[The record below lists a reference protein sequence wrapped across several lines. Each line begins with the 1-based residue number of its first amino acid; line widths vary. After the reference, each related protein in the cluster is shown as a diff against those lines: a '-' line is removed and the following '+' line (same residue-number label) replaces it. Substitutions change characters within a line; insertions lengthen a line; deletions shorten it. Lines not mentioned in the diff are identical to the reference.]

1 MFRKIV
7 SLIISITF
15 IFYLISC
22 TSTRYLSNEELS
34 QEEEISVLHVTTKDG
49 KQLTL
54 NDPILEDKV
63 LTGYLEGVTFTEID
77 TSNVESMGIKKLKKG
92 STLLVGAVGI
102 AAAILFL
109 TSQGS
114 SSDDCST

>member
-7 SLIISITF
+7 SLVVLFTF

-22 TSTRYLSNEELS
+22 TSTRYLTNEELTEDS
-34 QEEEISVLHVTTKDG
+34 EISVLHVKTKDG
-49 KQLTL
+49 QQLKL
-54 NDPILEDKV
+54 NEPMIEGKL
-63 LTGYLEGVTFTEID
+63 LSGYLEGVTYTEID
-77 TSNVESMGIKKLKKG
+77 TSNVESMRIKKLKKG
-92 STLLVGAVGI
+92 STLFVGAVGV

-114 SSDDCST
+114 SSDDCNT